1 VSERPESTVPD
12 ELAGL
17 RAMIEHSTDMLAQH
31 APDGTYRYV
40 SPACRE
46 LLGYEPH
53 ELVGRSPYE
62 LIHADDIEAVRE
74 RHARVLADSRLADVV
89 YRIRRADGT
98 YVWFET
104 TGHAVLDL
112 DSGEIVEIQT
122 SSRDVSRRTGTEA
135 LLRES
140 EQRFRLA
147 MANAP
152 IGMALIGLDGSF
164 VEFNDRVC
172 EILDRPREELLD
184 LTFQDLTH
192 PDDLDADLAY
202 VQQLLSGEIAHYEMD
217 KRYLRPSGEIVWA
230 LLSGSLVRSGVDE
243 PLYFIA
249 QIVDISI
256 RKRALSELEVT
267 SRSLERSNAELQ
279 HYASVAAHDLRSP
292 LATLSG
298 FLELLAHRYED
309 RLDAQG
315 IQIMQ
320 VARRVTMQ
328 LAETVESLLQLAQV
342 GHDELTH
349 EVVDTGE
356 VLEEVVESIG
366 ATLTTSEAD
375 LRIGPL
381 PKVRGDRAQLR
392 LLFQNLLLNA
402 LKFRDPERPLVVT
415 IDAERAAPWWR
426 FTFADTGRGVAPA
439 DREVIFEPF
448 GRNQEGY
455 KVGGTGI
462 GLATCKRVV
471 ERHGGS
477 IGVEAA
483 DPGACFWFTLPAAA
497 SVDEPR

>member
-17 RAMIEHSTDMLAQH
+17 RAMIEHSTDMLARH
-31 APDGTYRYV
+31 APDGSYRYV

-112 DSGEIVEIQT
+112 DSGEVVEIQT
-122 SSRDVSRRTGTEA
+122 SSRDVSRRAATEA

-147 MANAP
+147 MTNAP
-152 IGMALIGLDGSF
+152 IGMALVGLDGSWID
-164 VEFNDRVC
+164 VNDRVC
-172 EILDRPREELLD
+172 QILQRPREELLG
-184 LTFQDLTH
+184 LTFQDITH
-192 PDDLDADLAY
+192 PDDLDTDLGYA
-202 VQQLLSGEIAHYEMD
+202 QQLLDGEIAHYEMD

-230 LLSGSLVRSGVDE
+230 LLSGSIVRADDGE

-249 QIVDISI
+249 QIVDITI

-279 HYASVAAHDLRSP
+279 HYASVVAHDLRSP

-315 IQIMQ
+315 VQILQ
-320 VARRVTMQ
+320 VARRVSMQ
-328 LAETVESLLQLAQV
+328 LAETVEGLLQLAQV
-342 GHDELTH
+342 GQDELTH

-356 VLEEVVESIG
+356 ILEAVIESIG
-366 ATLTTSEAD
+366 AALTTSEAD
-375 LRIGPL
+375 LRVAPL

-402 LKFRDPERPLVVT
+402 VKFRAPARPLVVT
-415 IDAERAAPWWR
+415 IDAEHAPPWWR
-426 FTFADTGRGVAPA
+426 FTVADTGRGVAPT
-439 DREVIFEPF
+439 DREVIFETF
-448 GRNQEGY
+448 GRTQDGHKVEGS
-455 KVGGTGI
+455 GI
-462 GLATCKRVV
+462 GLATCKRIV

-483 DPGACFWFTLPAAA
+483 DPGACFWFTLPAG
-497 SVDEPR
+497 SSDDEL